1 MIKEAFEKIKLAFFP
16 KRCEICGSVIC
27 LDGVRCEDCEKL
39 KYIDEPVCLKCGHSK
54 DDCVCKRQ
62 SRETEYKAV
71 VAPFYYGGSV
81 ANGILN
87 LKMNEMPKLA
97 QAHGREIASAVKKH
111 YGDMAFEFVTFVPM
125 YKSDEAARGFNQARL
140 LAEIVSE
147 ECGIPLRDVLI
158 KKRKTKMQKRQGA
171 TDRFVNMYGVFDLKE
186 GEEVSGANVLLID
199 DVKTSG
205 STLTSVSLTLKAY
218 GAKSVYC
225 AVTAIVK

>member
-1 MIKEAFEKIKLAFFP
+1 MIKEALEKLKLAFFP

-27 LDGVRCEDCEKL
+27 FDEILCEECEDL
-39 KYIDEPVCLKCGHSK
+39 KCIEEPVCLKCGCSK
-54 DDCVCKRQ
+54 ESCKCKKQ

-71 VAPFYYGGSV
+71 IAPFYYGGSV

-87 LKMNEMPKLA
+87 LKMNEMPKLSRA
-97 QAHGREIASAVKKH
+97 QGREIAKAVKRH
-111 YGDMAFEFVTFVPM
+111 YGEIDFDFVTFVPM

-140 LAEIVSE
+140 LAEVVSE

-158 KKRKTKMQKRQGA
+158 KKHKTKMQKRQGA
-171 TDRFVNMYGVFDLKE
+171 TDRFVNMYGVFELRENED
-186 GEEVSGANVLLID
+186 VSGARVLLID
-199 DVKTSG
+199 DVKTTG

>member
-27 LDGVRCEDCEKL
+27 LDEVRCEECERL
-39 KYIDEPVCLKCGHSK
+39 KYIDDPICLKCGCTK

-62 SRETEYKAV
+62 SREAEYKAV
-71 VAPFYYGGSV
+71 VAPFYYGGSI

-97 QAHGREIASAVKKH
+97 QAQGREIADAVKKH
-111 YGDMAFEFVTFVPM
+111 YGDLEFDFVTFVPM
-125 YKSDEAARGFNQARL
+125 YKSDETARGFNQARL
-140 LAEIVSE
+140 LAEVVSG
-147 ECGIPLRDVLI
+147 ECRIPLRDVLI
-158 KKRKTKMQKRQGA
+158 KKHKTKMQKRQGA
-171 TDRFVNMYGVFDLKE
+171 TDRFVNMYGVFEIKE
-186 GEEVSGANVLLID
+186 NENIRGANVLLID